1 MQSIDPVDL
10 FFARAK
16 SAGVP
21 MSLICERA
29 KVAQSTPS
37 RWKKNRN
44 SANLATLNQL
54 EDALASIIAPE
65 GQR

>member
-1 MQSIDPVDL
+1 MNSIDPVDL
-10 FFARAK
+10 FFARAS

-21 MSLICERA
+21 MSAICEKA

-37 RWKKNRN
+37 RWKQKRNR
-44 SANLATLNQL
+44 ANLATLSQL

-65 GQR
+65 GNQ